1 MRTFCS
7 KDFEKYFILFRIS
20 RWHIFPP
27 LNDKNKMFNYLNNLK
42 MKKNLASMKIAFL
55 PAFLF
60 AALLFSSCSKNELD
74 ELQITNPNGETSG
87 SNSTKD
93 VYSPSPT
100 IPFGS
105 MIGISHGSC
114 MGSCPTYTVTVS
126 EQGDVVYT
134 GIANVAVR
142 GPVRYKIS
150 ADEAYQLGS
159 MMEQMG
165 FFNLASEYIVIPD
178 AQRFETSLV
187 WKDRIKSVV
196 DYGVNVPQNLIL
208 MREQVEKALHIKRFI
223 VGDPVDPSAT
233 NNK

>member
-1 MRTFCS
+1 
-7 KDFEKYFILFRIS
+7 
-20 RWHIFPP
+20 
-27 LNDKNKMFNYLNNLK
+27 
-42 MKKNLASMKIAFL
+42 MKKNLASIKNYFL

-74 ELQITNPNGETSG
+74 ELQITKPDADVSG
-87 SNSTKD
+87 NTVTKD
-93 VYSPSPT
+93 IYSPSPT

-114 MGSCPTYTVTVS
+114 MGSCPTYTVTLS

-142 GPVRYKIS
+142 GVVRYKIS
-150 ADEAYQLGS
+150 ADEANQLGA

-165 FFNLASEYIVIPD
+165 FFNLANEYMTIPD

-187 WKDRIKSVV
+187 WKGQIKSVV
-196 DYGVNVPQNLIL
+196 DYGVNVPPNLPL
-208 MREQVEKALHIKRFI
+208 MREQVEKALRIKRFL
-223 VGDPVDPSAT
+223 VGNPVDPSAI